1 MAASESFR
9 FPACNVIKKE
19 TPIQFLWFCELFKNT
34 YFVEDLWTAGS
45 ETPARLFKNTPSFTE
60 HLQWLILTFLGFQPA
75 TLLKKRLRH
84 RCFSANFAKF
94 LRISSDSTPPDDCSC
109 VYLSILRSCSDD
121 LFSRVPL
128 RNLFQVQVTGQC
140 RFQIYFGTVWT
151 VWVPP
156 KNAFPCMFHVKTKWN
171 IVHKYLKNKN
181 VFKRLK
187 YPSPNALNIRYFWTL
202 SYNYW
207 GFGSITKLSNP

>member
-1 MAASESFR
+1 MLEPPLTKLLVLTTVNLLKRYSNTSF
-9 FPACNVIKKE
+9 FPVNF
-19 TPIQFLWFCELFKNT
+19 IQEHLFCRGSMNSC
-34 YFVEDLWTAGS
+34 S
-45 ETPARLFKNTPSFTE
+45 ETPARLFKNTSSFTE

-121 LFSRVPL
+121 LFSRVLL

-140 RFQIYFGTVWT
+140 RIHMCFGTV
-151 VWVPP
+151 
-156 KNAFPCMFHVKTKWN
+156 
-171 IVHKYLKNKN
+171 
-181 VFKRLK
+181 
-187 YPSPNALNIRYFWTL
+187 
-202 SYNYW
+202 
-207 GFGSITKLSNP
+207 